1 MARGLKISMILV
13 AVSALVAGLTA
24 LVTARTAPA
33 RAGTSPAGTSP
44 NEVTAP
50 TGRTVIIGVPGL
62 MWRDVGEHTTPTLWR
77 LTGQGAGGALSV
89 RTTKVNT
96 CPTDGWLTLSAGQ
109 RARLPQGDCVLPAA
123 PILPGSVPPP
133 GSAAPPAEGATAPGW
148 AEIKNDNGR
157 GDYHARTGLL
167 GDTVRGAGG
176 CTTAVGPGA
185 VFGLADGAG
194 RVDRYVP
201 SLDKVTP
208 QDWTRCPLSAV
219 DVDEVFRVYVDAGV
233 DADGD
238 QEPVTAAE
246 RAEAASAADRRIAQ
260 VVSAVPPGTNVLV
273 AGLADIGVSP
283 HLRLALAHTQG
294 PAGGRYGSG
303 MLTSPA
309 TRQPG
314 MVTLT
319 DLTATTLASLGLSQ
333 PKQAVGSPWRVQP
346 TERTTAERVESLEDA
361 DVAAQAIRSVQGVF
375 FWVLGGAQLLLYGLA
390 ALALRRRRWSE
401 PGTRARILAGTRIV
415 ALVGSAAPVA
425 SILAGL
431 LPWWQSTHPA
441 PALICAVV
449 GFAGLVAGVAVAGP
463 WRRSVT
469 APGLVIVGVTALV
482 LAVDVMTGSRL
493 QLNALMG
500 YTALV
505 AGRFYGFGNQAFSLF
520 AVATIM
526 SAAWLAEYPLRAGR
540 KGLAVGIVALVG
552 VAAVAVDGLPA
563 WGSDFGGVIAMVPA
577 FAVLGLMVAG
587 KRVSPVRLALFCL
600 AGAALVLLISYLNAR
615 GANPTHMGRFWQDLV
630 NGDAWETVTRKF
642 QAMLR
647 SLGYWPFIIPL
658 AGAVGFLFFA
668 LVRPIK
674 ARTPLLERAYEHSV
688 TMRPALLSALTMG
701 VAGTLVNDSGVVIL
715 SVTFSLATP
724 LMLAA
729 SVRALELDRGSADTS
744 SPPRPGSPSPAP
756 GRPPAGRS

>member
-1 MARGLKISMILV
+1 MARGLKIGMVLA
-13 AVSALVAGLTA
+13 AVFSLVAGLA
-24 LVTARTAPA
+24 VLMTARPAPA
-33 RAGTSPAGTSP
+33 AATPAAGSASGAPA
-44 NEVTAP
+44 
-50 TGRTVIIGVPGL
+50 GRTVIIGVPGL
-62 MWRDVGEHTTPTLWR
+62 MWRDVGEKTTPALWR

-96 CPTDGWLTLSAGQ
+96 CPTDGWLTVSAGQ
-109 RARLPQGDCVLPAA
+109 RARLPQGDCVLPAS
-123 PILPGSVPPP
+123 PVLPGTSAAGAPGTAPPP
-133 GSAAPPAEGATAPGW
+133 QAGATAPGW
-148 AEIKNDNGR
+148 AEIKKNNAR
-157 GDYHARTGLL
+157 GSYHAQVGLL
-167 GDTVRGAGG
+167 GDTVRRAGG
-176 CTTAVGPGA
+176 CTLAVGPGA
-185 VFGLADGAG
+185 VFGLADADG

-201 SLDKVTP
+201 SADRATA
-208 QDWTRCPLSAV
+208 QDWTRCPLAAV
-219 DVDEVFRVYVDAGV
+219 EVDDVFRVYLDAGV

-238 QEPVTAAE
+238 QVPVTPAGRRDAA
-246 RAEAASAADRRIAQ
+246 AAADRRIAQ
-260 VVSAVPPGTNVLV
+260 VVAAQPPGTTVLV
-273 AGLADIGVSP
+273 AGLSDIGVTP
-283 HLRLALAHTQG
+283 HLRVAAAETLGARD
-294 PAGGRYGSG
+294 GRFARSG
-303 MLTSPA
+303 MLTSSA

-319 DLTATTLASLGLSQ
+319 DVTSTALMTLGLEQ

-346 TERTTAERVESLEDA
+346 SRMTTGERVEDLEDA
-361 DVAAQAIRSVQGVF
+361 DVAAQAIRNIQGAF

-390 ALALRRRRWSE
+390 VLALRRRRWNTPES
-401 PGTRARILAGTRIV
+401 RAKILAGTRIV
-415 ALVGSAAPVA
+415 ALVGGAAPVA
-425 SILAGL
+425 SFLAGL
-431 LPWWQSTHPA
+431 LPWWQSGHPA
-441 PALICAVV
+441 PALVCAVV

-469 APGLVIVGVTALV
+469 APGLVITGVTALV
-482 LAVDVMTGSRL
+482 LAIDVMTGSRL

-520 AVATIM
+520 AVAVIL

-540 KGLAVGIVALVG
+540 RWLAVAIVAVVG

-563 WGSDFGGVIAMVPA
+563 WGSDFGGVLAIVPA
-577 FAVLGLMVAG
+577 FAVLGLLIAG
-587 KRVSPVRLALFCL
+587 KRVSVPKLALFCL

-615 GANPTHMGRFWQDLV
+615 SANPTHLGRFWQDLV
-630 NGDAWETVTRKF
+630 AGDAWDTVTRKF

-674 ARTPLLERAYEHSV
+674 ARTPLLERAYEHSA

-701 VAGTLVNDSGVVIL
+701 VAGTLANDSGVVIL
-715 SVTFSLATP
+715 SVALSLATP

-729 SVRALELDRGSADTS
+729 SVRALELDHGRPAGTS
-744 SPPRPGSPSPAP
+744 GSPRSESPSSVP
-756 GRPPAGRS
+756 E